1 MPAHARSNTRALR
14 VRAGARALALVALTL
29 AEPGMAD
36 GLKITGIQARLGPE
50 RLLLRGNIDVA
61 LTPKVEEAL
70 NNGIPLD
77 FVLEVRLH
85 RRRALIWDETTRSW
99 SARRELRYHALS
111 GQYLVTRSG
120 AQPAPARASFQSLA
134 EALTAAGVLD
144 ESLALEPPLADGDGD
159 YRVGV
164 RVHLDI
170 EALPPVL
177 RPVAYTSRAWDLNS
191 GWTMWKLEH

>member
-1 MPAHARSNTRALR
+1 MPVLARSNTRALR
-14 VRAGARALALVALTL
+14 VRTGARALALVALTL
-29 AEPGMAD
+29 AEPSMGE
-36 GLKITGIQARLGPE
+36 GLKISGVQARLGSE

-120 AQPAPARASFQSLA
+120 ATPTPTRASFQSLA

-144 ESLALEPPLADGDGD
+144 ESLALEPPLADTGGD

-177 RPVAYTSRAWDLNS
+177 RPAAYTSRAWDLNS
-191 GWTMWKLEH
+191 GWTMWNTQH